1 MANEKIFLNSE
12 EIRACA
18 NQVQTHDARIMEL
31 LAEFESEM
39 RKIETIWTSEAEEAM
54 KEAFDTLK
62 PSFEKFH
69 RYNEKVVTHLKTNV
83 AEARDALDAALKN
96 NVSNLKRTI

>member
-1 MANEKIFLNSE
+1 MASEKIFLNSD
-12 EIRACA
+12 EIRSCA
-18 NQVQTHDARIMEL
+18 ENIKNHDARIKEL
-31 LAEFESEM
+31 LAEFEKEM
-39 RKIETIWTSEAEEAM
+39 RKVETIWTSEAEEAM

-69 RYNEKVVTHLKTNV
+69 RYNEKVVAHLKTNV

-96 NVSNLKRTI
+96 NVSNLKRNI